1 MRLLENHFS
10 ALNEMTMDHPEIKNK
25 GLAGNWKMGGPS
37 CPDLDPPLMDSCQN
51 PLNCNL
57 IWPLYLTN
65 GLPDTWE
72 WRKKLEVEAISQIQ
86 SEAHSRRPTT
96 QFLP

>member
-57 IWPLYLTN
+57 IWPLYLTKVYRIPGSGGKN
-65 GLPDTWE
+65 
-72 WRKKLEVEAISQIQ
+72 
-86 SEAHSRRPTT
+86 
-96 QFLP
+96 